1 MAGDFA
7 FRAPIDAARDVLAGG
22 ATGAVSSGDGLPA
35 RLRAT
40 IVERTADAALTALQL
55 PLRILDVGCGA
66 GELLHEMVVRV
77 PYGEA
82 FVGVDDDPDALAAAR
97 GIADPRMEFRL
108 AAPES
113 LPFDDASFDLVVA
126 AAGVLTWRDPAAGLA
141 ELARVVSDGGRVVV
155 AERARAG
162 RTVRELLERAGL
174 SLERVET
181 VARVG
186 LPSVRAFIAF
196 L

>member
-1 MAGDFA
+1 VAGDFA
-7 FRAPIDAARDVLAGG
+7 FRAPIDAARELLAGG
-22 ATGAVSSGDGLPA
+22 ATGAVSSGDGLPT

-55 PLRILDVGCGA
+55 PLRILDVGCGS

-97 GIADPRMEFRL
+97 SIADPRMEFRI

-126 AAGVLTWRDPAAGLA
+126 AAGVLSWRDPAAGLA
-141 ELARVVSDGGRVVV
+141 ELGRVVRDGGRVVV

-162 RTVRELLERAGL
+162 RTVRELFDRAGL
-174 SLERVET
+174 SFERAET

-196 L
+196 P

>member
-7 FRAPIDAARDVLAGG
+7 FRAPIDAARELLAGG
-22 ATGAVSSGDGLPA
+22 ATGAVSSGDGLPT

-55 PLRILDVGCGA
+55 PLRILDVGCGS

-97 GIADPRMEFRL
+97 SIADPRMEFRI

-113 LPFDDASFDLVVA
+113 LPFDDASFDLVDA
-126 AAGVLTWRDPAAGLA
+126 AAGVLSWRDPAAGLA
-141 ELARVVSDGGRVVV
+141 ELGRVVV
-155 AERARAG
+155 AERARAA
-162 RTVRELLERAGL
+162 RTVRELFDRAGL
-174 SLERVET
+174 SFERAET

-196 L
+196 P

>member
-7 FRAPIDAARDVLAGG
+7 FRAPIDAARDLLAGG
-22 ATGAVSSGDGLPA
+22 ATGAVSSGEGLPT

-55 PLRILDVGCGA
+55 PLRILDVGCGS

-97 GIADPRMEFRL
+97 SIADPRMEFRL

-126 AAGVLTWRDPAAGLA
+126 AAGVLSWRDPAAGLA
-141 ELARVVSDGGRVVV
+141 ELGRVVRDGGRVVV

-162 RTVRELLERAGL
+162 RTVRELFDRAGL
-174 SLERVET
+174 SFERAET

-196 L
+196 P

>member
-1 MAGDFA
+1 MTPDGWLAAYRTAWIERD
-7 FRAPIDAARDVLAGG
+7 PDAA
-22 ATGAVSSGDGLPA
+22 
-35 RLRAT
+35 
-40 IVERTADAALTALQL
+40 AALFTEDATYLEQ
-55 PLRILDVGCGA
+55 
-66 GELLHEMVVRV
+66 

-162 RTVRELLERAGL
+162 RTVRELLEWAGL
-174 SLERVET
+174 SLERAET